1 MLLFYGLAS
10 LIPFLHLA
18 AGQGAVFSSL
28 AAAASSL
35 PVATKWPKNLV
46 GTWSTKSLSTL
57 TGPDFYDPVADKL
70 IEPEHTGISYSF
82 TSDGHYEEAYYR
94 AISAPSNPQCPQG
107 LLQWQHGNYVVNA
120 SGSIYMMPIMV
131 DGRQLISDPCTS
143 DNALYLRYNQSEL
156 MAVSF
161 DARKRIM
168 SARC

>member
-1 MLLFYGLAS
+1 MRLFHSLAS
-10 LIPFLHLA
+10 LIPFVQLVA
-18 AGQGAVFSSL
+18 AQGAVFSSL
-28 AAAASSL
+28 AAVASAL
-35 PVATKWPKNLV
+35 PAATKWPKDLV

-57 TGPDFYDPVADKL
+57 TGPDFYDPIADKL

-156 MAVSF
+156 MAVSLELRSRYIL
-161 DARKRIM
+161 ARH
-168 SARC
+168 